1 MGCGVEGLDEGLAGV
16 LDGVFAGEGAE
27 AFGAADEE
35 LVFVVGG
42 VVDEV
47 GDEFG
52 VGGDDDR
59 GGLVALAAGE
69 VLPKLFGD
77 VGEEGR
83 ELGKL
88 VWGRG
93 GAMKGTYH
101 GETTFDRGV
110 ERLLGTLDLLLVAA
124 LKDSLRVLDVGI
136 AEEFVEVLVRN
147 LSGEGELSL
156 LKVLVDLLG
165 AGRELVEDPS
175 LWERLLTALGDVRA
189 GSEIATKSA
198 KDILCRLVDLV
209 AETAVSSN
217 GGHVERD
224 VSTTGCVA
232 NKCHTNSL

>member
-1 MGCGVEGLDEGLAGV
+1 MGGGVEGLDEGFAGV
-16 LDGVFAGEGAE
+16 FDGVFAGEGAE

-52 VGGDDDR
+52 VGGDDDG

-69 VLPKLFGD
+69 VLPELFGD

-83 ELGKL
+83 ELEQLACVLKG
-88 VWGRG
+88 VV
-93 GAMKGTYH
+93 KGTYH
-101 GETTFDRGV
+101 GETTFNRGV
-110 ERLLGTLDLLLVAA
+110 ERLLGTLDLLFVAT
-124 LKDSLRVLDVGI
+124 LKDSLGVLDVGV
-136 AEEFVEVLVRN
+136 AKEFVEVLVRN

-175 LWERLLTALGDVRA
+175 LWERLLTALGNVRA
-189 GSEIATKSA
+189 RSEIATKST
-198 KDILCRLVDLV
+198 KDILCCLVNLV
-209 AETAVSSN
+209 TETAVSSN
-217 GGHVERD
+217 GGYVERD

-232 NKCHTNSL
+232 NKCHAESL